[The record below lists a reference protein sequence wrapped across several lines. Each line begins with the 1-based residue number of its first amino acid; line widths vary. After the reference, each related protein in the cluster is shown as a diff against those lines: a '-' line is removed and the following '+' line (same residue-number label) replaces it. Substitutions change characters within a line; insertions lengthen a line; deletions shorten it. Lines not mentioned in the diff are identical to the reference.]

1 MHFGMWVYKT
11 QSLKRNEKSPPVFS
25 NWKRYFMWFN
35 KGTLFYGENEGE
47 PDKSIP
53 VATCRGAELLA
64 HDDFAKRKPPTLLSD
79 FGWILKTVE
88 KTLVFVSDSDSQR
101 TVWVDGING
110 MLPRGHQRSVSG
122 YQAMFSDPMAVS
134 MNHGVSSG
142 GFLADPMSTS
152 GNHAGGNPF
161 ANNSRVQHPFSNGG
175 DNNNSSMFFTPAT
188 PPPDSLTVN
197 RVAGGGHSGHQRTSS
212 MGMYDSHFGEDSGSP
227 NRGFGQQSHIRRASY
242 STAGG
247 FVGTGGS
254 NALVPT
260 GYHHNTNSGGGGGA
274 LVPYGADP
282 GSPHHQR
289 ARSASAV
296 PDSHD
301 VSELVVM
308 GTFVQKMRG
317 DRCEK
322 NGSKKDWSRKW
333 MSMIGTTLW
342 YGAERNQKDTS
353 IEINKCTSV
362 ERLEDEDMYG
372 YRAPTTLY
380 RFGLRLKAPGGKVWV
395 FACESELAAQGWY
408 TVWKK
413 TIPLSTEELA
423 MAAHYTYESNL
434 AQEHYLDEKHRH
446 ANMQREQE
454 AKKKK
459 DEQERVAHMNKTMA
473 ENLVK
478 AVQAAEESK
487 KKQLLEAVEAKKVEQ
502 GVSDAKARELRQ
514 QEEFIA
520 KEVAKRLAK
529 ERGEVIPEE
538 EEILDPNDPDYAEK
552 EIASRVKRALTDA
565 KKTEDEKKKIRDEKD
580 KKDNEENRARNAE
593 KERLAAELRDLE
605 TNQIQVHKEATEGKQ
620 KDGGCCI
627 VM

>member
-1 MHFGMWVYKT
+1 
-11 QSLKRNEKSPPVFS
+11 
-25 NWKRYFMWFN
+25 
-35 KGTLFYGENEGE
+35 
-47 PDKSIP
+47 
-53 VATCRGAELLA
+53 
-64 HDDFAKRKPPTLLSD
+64 
-79 FGWILKTVE
+79 
-88 KTLVFVSDSDSQR
+88 
-101 TVWVDGING
+101 
-110 MLPRGHQRSVSG
+110 
-122 YQAMFSDPMAVS
+122 
-134 MNHGVSSG
+134 MNHGISNG
-142 GFLADPMSTS
+142 GFLAADPMGSS
-152 GNHAGGNPF
+152 GNHAGGNPYMAGSSRGHHPF
-161 ANNSRVQHPFSNGG
+161 ANGG
-175 DNNNSSMFFTPAT
+175 HDDNMFLTPAT
-188 PPPDSLTVN
+188 PPTDSLTIN
-197 RVAGGGHSGHQRTSS
+197 KITGGGGGGGHQRTSS
-212 MGMYDSHFGEDSGSP
+212 MGMYEAHLGEESGSP
-227 NRGFGQQSHIRRASY
+227 NRGFGQQQHKRRASY
-242 STAGG
+242 SN
-247 FVGTGGS
+247 VGAFPGATGS

-260 GYHHNTNSGGGGGA
+260 GYHSNTNSGGGGGGS
-274 LVPYGADP
+274 LVPYGAEA

-289 ARSASAV
+289 ARSASV
-296 PDSHD
+296 TPDNHD

-308 GTFVQKMRG
+308 GTYVQKMRG

-333 MSMIGTTLW
+333 MCMIDTTLW
-342 YGAERNQKDTS
+342 YGAERNQKETS
-353 IEINKCTSV
+353 IEINKCTVV

-372 YRAPTTLY
+372 YRAPKELY
-380 RFGLRLKAPGGKVWV
+380 RYGLRLKAPGGKVWV
-395 FACESELAAQGWY
+395 FACESELSAQGWY

-434 AQEHYLDEKHRH
+434 AQEHYLDEKHRY

-487 KKQLLEAVEAKKVEQ
+487 KKQRLEAIEAKKAEQ
-502 GVSDAKARELRQ
+502 GLSEAKARELKQ

-529 ERGEVIPEE
+529 ERGEEIPEE

-552 EIASRVKRALTDA
+552 EIANRVKRALTDA
-565 KKTEDEKKKIRDEKD
+565 QRSEEEKKKKKEEKD
-580 KKDNEENRARNAE
+580 RKDNEENRARNAE

-620 KDGGCCI
+620 KGGGCCI